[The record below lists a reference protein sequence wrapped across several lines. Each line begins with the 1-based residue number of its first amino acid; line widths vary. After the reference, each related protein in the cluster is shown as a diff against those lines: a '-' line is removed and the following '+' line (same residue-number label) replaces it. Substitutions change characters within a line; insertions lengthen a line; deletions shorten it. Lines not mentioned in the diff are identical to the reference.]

1 MKDIEKRQYTQAIR
15 RQEQETLLPAA
26 DIWETPGEIILK
38 LDMPGVGKDDLDIK
52 VEGDTLAIVG
62 KVRGEQP
69 GQVVYAEHRTGDFKR
84 EFSLS
89 GDLDQN
95 KIFAAMSAGVLTVTI
110 AKAEKVKPKRI
121 AIAAE

>member
-1 MKDIEKRQYTQAIR
+1 MKDIEKKQHTQAIR

-26 DIWETPGEIILK
+26 DIWETPEEIILK

-52 VEGDTLAIVG
+52 VEGDTLAIHG
-62 KVRGEQP
+62 KVQGEMP
-69 GQVVYAEHRTGDFKR
+69 DQVLYAEHRPGDYRR

-95 KIFAAMSAGVLTVTI
+95 KISAAMNAGVLTVKI